1 MIVYFY
7 TLIRMF
13 RLYKIL
19 ENLKRNYGKIIIM
32 KNYEVQKLQ
41 HEFDDEE
48 EQTAV
53 KKDRRKL

>member
-41 HEFDDEE
+41 HEFDDDE